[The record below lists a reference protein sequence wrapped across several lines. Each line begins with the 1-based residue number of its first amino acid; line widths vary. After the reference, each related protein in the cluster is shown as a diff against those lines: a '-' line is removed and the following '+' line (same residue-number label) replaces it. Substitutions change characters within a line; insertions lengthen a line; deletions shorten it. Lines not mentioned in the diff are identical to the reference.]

1 MTAADR
7 LLRLLVPMG
16 VYSFDSGTYSL
27 GEIKAVADQMD
38 AAKTDLVDIENN
50 CFLHTASDEAL
61 KTYGQLFGFALPAD
75 DLRQTIN
82 TLLNISGDGFTLGAI
97 NAAIAECGINA
108 VVSEKGGGVLMVR
121 FPGVMGVPE
130 GHELMASVIN
140 NILPAHLAVEYLF
153 QYLTWQQSATMTW
166 QQAEQY
172 TWDEIMMLEM

>member
-27 GEIKAVADQMD
+27 GEIKAVAD
-38 AAKTDLVDIENN
+38 LVDRAKSDLSDIEKN
-50 CFLHTASDEAL
+50 CFLLTASDEAL
-61 KTYGQLFGFALPAD
+61 KTYGQLFGFGLPAD

-82 TLLNISGDGFTLGAI
+82 VLLNISGDGFTLEAI

-108 VVSEKGGGVLMVR
+108 LVLEKGGGVLIVR

-130 GHELMASVIN
+130 GYELMAAVIN

-153 QYLTWQQSATMTW
+153 QYLTWEQSAGLTW

-172 TWDEIMMLEM
+172 TWGEIVMLEM